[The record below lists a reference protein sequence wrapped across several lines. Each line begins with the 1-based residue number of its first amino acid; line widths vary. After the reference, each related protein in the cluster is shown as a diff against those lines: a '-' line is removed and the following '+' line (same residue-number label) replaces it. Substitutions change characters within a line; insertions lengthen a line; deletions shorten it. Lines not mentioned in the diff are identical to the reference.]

1 MQRRET
7 PMTKVNFLL
16 GNALIAWLTINIWSV
31 VIPSDALGFE
41 TASRGRYPSPAN
53 RNEDGNVLVFDNDLL
68 DRLFGKDR
76 GGRGSNNVERPVGD
90 VSVPRVFN
98 GVNLPTVLPNRSLLA
113 GISSNTTSRRAAA
126 LRFAERGRTLIQT
139 KEYQKAI
146 SVLEKAL
153 NLDASPF
160 IYYYLARAHYHL
172 GNNQGSLSFLE
183 VAESR
188 LSAQPEW
195 VDELAAL
202 RSAVSSAPQATQY
215 AMSKQ
220 NVGLTYTEY

>member
-1 MQRRET
+1 MKKINLRFGGI
-7 PMTKVNFLL
+7 VVFAWFSI
-16 GNALIAWLTINIWSV
+16 NAWAVMLPFNG
-31 VIPSDALGFE
+31 DAFE
-41 TASRGRYPSPAN
+41 TASRGRLPSQYK
-53 RNEDGNVLVFDNDLL
+53 NEDGNVLVFNNDLL

-76 GGRGSNNVERPVGD
+76 ALERSSNNTEQPSRD
-90 VSVPRVFN
+90 VLPPKVFN
-98 GVNLPTVLPNRSLLA
+98 ATNLPSVLPNRSLLA
-113 GISSNTTSRRAAA
+113 GISSNMTSRRAAA

-146 SVLEKAL
+146 SFLEKGL

-172 GNNQGSLSFLE
+172 GNNQGSLNFLE

-195 VDELAAL
+195 VEELAAL
-202 RSAVSSAPQATQY
+202 RSAVSAPQASQY

-220 NVGLTYTEY
+220 KVGWTYTEY

>member
-1 MQRRET
+1 
-7 PMTKVNFLL
+7 MTRVNLLL
-16 GNALIAWLTINIWSV
+16 GNGLVAWLAINILIV
-31 VIPSDALGFE
+31 VIPSNAFGFE
-41 TASRGRYPSPAN
+41 TASRGRYPSPAH
-53 RNEDGNVLVFDNDLL
+53 RNEDGSVLVFDNDLL

-76 GGRGSNNVERPVGD
+76 AARGGNNIERPAGD

-98 GVNLPTVLPNRSLLA
+98 GADVPTVLPNRSLLA

-126 LRFAERGRTLIQT
+126 LRLAERGRTLIQT

-146 SVLEKAL
+146 SLLEKAL

-172 GNNQGSLSFLE
+172 GNNQGALNFLE

-188 LSAQPEW
+188 LSAQSEW
-195 VDELAAL
+195 VEELAEL
-202 RSAVSSAPQATQY
+202 RSAVSAPQTTHY
-215 AMSKQ
+215 AMSKK
-220 NVGLTYTEY
+220 NVGWTYTEY

>member
-1 MQRRET
+1 MA
-7 PMTKVNFLL
+7 KIKFSV
-16 GNALIAWLTINIWSV
+16 GIALIVWFAANAWTVMFPLQGL
-31 VIPSDALGFE
+31 AFE
-41 TASRGRYPSPAN
+41 TASRGRYPLSQS

-76 GGRGSNNVERPVGD
+76 AGRGSNNIERLAGD

-98 GVNLPTVLPNRSLLA
+98 GANFPTVLPNRSLLA
-113 GISSNTTSRRAAA
+113 GISSNMTSRRAAA

-172 GNNQGSLSFLE
+172 GNNQGSLNFLE

-188 LSAQPEW
+188 LAAQPEW
-195 VDELAAL
+195 VEELAVL
-202 RSAVSSAPQATQY
+202 RSAVSTPQAIL
-215 AMSKQ
+215 SKQ
-220 NVGLTYTEY
+220 KAGWAYTEY

>member
-1 MQRRET
+1 
-7 PMTKVNFLL
+7 MTKVNLLL
-16 GNALIAWLTINIWSV
+16 GSALTAWLAINISTV
-31 VIPSDALGFE
+31 VIPSNALGFE
-41 TASRGRYPSPAN
+41 TASRGRYPSHPH

-76 GGRGSNNVERPVGD
+76 AARGNNNIERPAAD

-98 GVNLPTVLPNRSLLA
+98 EANFSTVLPNRSLLA

-126 LRFAERGRTLIQT
+126 LRFAERGRNLIQT

-146 SVLEKAL
+146 SFLEKAL

-160 IYYYLARAHYHL
+160 IYYYLARAHHHL
-172 GNNQGSLSFLE
+172 GNNQGSLNFLE

-195 VDELAAL
+195 AEELAVL
-202 RSAVSSAPQATQY
+202 RSAVSAPQVTQY
-215 AMSKQ
+215 AMSKK
-220 NVGLTYTEY
+220 NVGLTFTEY

>member
-1 MQRRET
+1 
-7 PMTKVNFLL
+7 L
-16 GNALIAWLTINIWSV
+16 
-31 VIPSDALGFE
+31 
-41 TASRGRYPSPAN
+41 ASRPRAEVAIRRHRRGTKIVRYLSLTTICWT
-53 RNEDGNVLVFDNDLL
+53 GF
-68 DRLFGKDR
+68 FGKDR
-76 GGRGSNNVERPVGD
+76 AARGSNNIEQPAGD

-98 GVNLPTVLPNRSLLA
+98 GANVPTVLPNRSLLA

-146 SVLEKAL
+146 SFLEKAL

-172 GNNQGSLSFLE
+172 GDNQGSLNFLE

-195 VDELAAL
+195 VEELAAL
-202 RSAVSSAPQATQY
+202 RSAVSAPQVTQY

-220 NVGLTYTEY
+220 NVGWAYTEY

>member
-1 MQRRET
+1 MAKIKF
-7 PMTKVNFLL
+7 PV
-16 GNALIAWLTINIWSV
+16 GIALIVWFAVNAWTVML
-31 VIPSDALGFE
+31 PLKGLAFE
-41 TASRGRYPSPAN
+41 TASRGRYALSQS

-76 GGRGSNNVERPVGD
+76 AGRGSNNIERPAGD
-90 VSVPRVFN
+90 VSVARVFN
-98 GVNLPTVLPNRSLLA
+98 GANFTTVLPNRSLLA

-146 SVLEKAL
+146 SFLEKAL

-172 GNNQGSLSFLE
+172 GNNQGSLNFLE

-195 VDELAAL
+195 VEELASL
-202 RSAVSSAPQATQY
+202 RSAVSAPQAPQY
-215 AMSKQ
+215 ALSKQ
-220 NVGLTYTEY
+220 TVGKQTVGWTYTEY

>member
-1 MQRRET
+1 MIKINL
-7 PMTKVNFLL
+7 PL
-16 GNALIAWLTINIWSV
+16 GNAFIAWLAFNIWAV
-31 VIPSDALGFE
+31 VFPSNGLGFE
-41 TASRGRYPSPAN
+41 TASRGRYPPPQY

-76 GGRGSNNVERPVGD
+76 AARGSNNIERPVGD

-98 GVNLPTVLPNRSLLA
+98 GANFPTVLPNRSLLA
-113 GISSNTTSRRAAA
+113 GISSTTTSRRAAA
-126 LRFAERGRTLIQT
+126 LRFAEKGRTLIQT

-146 SVLEKAL
+146 TFLEKAL

-188 LSAQPEW
+188 LAAQSEW
-195 VDELAAL
+195 VEELAAL
-202 RSAVSSAPQATQY
+202 RLAVSTPQATQY

-220 NVGLTYTEY
+220 NVGWTQTEY

>member
-1 MQRRET
+1 
-7 PMTKVNFLL
+7 MTKVNLLL
-16 GNALIAWLTINIWSV
+16 GSALTVWLAINISAV
-31 VIPSDALGFE
+31 VIPSNALGFE
-41 TASRGRYPSPAN
+41 TASRGRYPSHPH

-76 GGRGSNNVERPVGD
+76 AARSSNNIERPAGD

-98 GVNLPTVLPNRSLLA
+98 EANFSTVLPNRSLLA
-113 GISSNTTSRRAAA
+113 GISSTTTSRRAAA
-126 LRFAERGRTLIQT
+126 LRFAERGRKLIQT

-146 SVLEKAL
+146 SFLEKAL

-172 GNNQGSLSFLE
+172 GNNQGSLNFLE

-195 VDELAAL
+195 AEELAAL
-202 RSAVSSAPQATQY
+202 RLAVSAPQATQY
-215 AMSKQ
+215 AMSKK

>member
-1 MQRRET
+1 M
-7 PMTKVNFLL
+7 PMTKVNLLL
-16 GNALIAWLTINIWSV
+16 GSALTAWLAINTWAV
-31 VIPSDALGFE
+31 VIPSNALGFE
-41 TASRGRYPSPAN
+41 TASRGRYPSHSH
-53 RNEDGNVLVFDNDLL
+53 RNEDGNVLVFGNDLL

-76 GGRGSNNVERPVGD
+76 AARNSNNIERPTGD

-98 GVNLPTVLPNRSLLA
+98 EANFSTVLPNRSLLA

-126 LRFAERGRTLIQT
+126 LRFAERGRNLIQT

-146 SVLEKAL
+146 SFLEKAL

-172 GNNQGSLSFLE
+172 GNNQGSLNFLE

-195 VDELAAL
+195 AEELAAL
-202 RSAVSSAPQATQY
+202 RSTVSAPQVTQY
-215 AMSKQ
+215 AMSKKS
-220 NVGLTYTEY
+220 VGLTYTEY

>member
-1 MQRRET
+1 MRT
-7 PMTKVNFLL
+7 TAAAVIKLNLPF
-16 GNALIAWLTINIWSV
+16 GIALIMWFVISAWALMIPFDGLT
-31 VIPSDALGFE
+31 FE
-41 TASRGRYPSPAN
+41 TASRGRYPLSQH

-76 GGRGSNNVERPVGD
+76 VERGSNNIERSSGD
-90 VSVPRVFN
+90 VPPPKVFN
-98 GVNLPTVLPNRSLLA
+98 GANFPTVLPNRSLLA
-113 GISSNTTSRRAAA
+113 GISSITTSRRAAA
-126 LRFAERGRTLIQT
+126 LRFAEKGRTLIQT

-146 SVLEKAL
+146 TFLEKAL

-188 LSAQPEW
+188 LAAQPEW
-195 VDELAAL
+195 VEELAAL
-202 RSAVSSAPQATQY
+202 RSAVSAPQVTQV
-215 AMSKQ
+215 AISKQ
-220 NVGLTYTEY
+220 NVGWTQTEY

>member
-1 MQRRET
+1 
-7 PMTKVNFLL
+7 MTKLNLPF
-16 GNALIAWLTINIWSV
+16 GNALIAWFAINIWV
-31 VIPSDALGFE
+31 IVIPSNALGFE
-41 TASRGRYPSPAN
+41 TASRGRYPAPPY
-53 RNEDGNVLVFDNDLL
+53 RNEDGKVIVFDNDLL

-76 GGRGSNNVERPVGD
+76 VGRGSNNIERPAGD

-98 GVNLPTVLPNRSLLA
+98 GANFPSILPNRSLLA
-113 GISSNTTSRRAAA
+113 GISSSTTSQRAAA

-146 SVLEKAL
+146 SFLEKAL
-153 NLDASPF
+153 DLDASPF
-160 IYYYLARAHYHL
+160 IYYYLARAHYLL

-195 VDELAAL
+195 MEELAAL
-202 RSAVSSAPQATQY
+202 RSAVSAPQTTQY
-215 AMSKQ
+215 AMSKE
-220 NVGLTYTEY
+220 NVALTYTEY

>member
-1 MQRRET
+1 MEKINLRFGGIA
-7 PMTKVNFLL
+7 VFAWFSI
-16 GNALIAWLTINIWSV
+16 NAWAVMLPFNG
-31 VIPSDALGFE
+31 DAFE
-41 TASRGRYPSPAN
+41 TASRGRLTSQYK
-53 RNEDGNVLVFDNDLL
+53 NEDGSVLVFNNDLL

-76 GGRGSNNVERPVGD
+76 ALERSSNNTEQPSSD
-90 VSVPRVFN
+90 VLPPKVFN
-98 GVNLPTVLPNRSLLA
+98 GTNLPSVMPNRSLLA
-113 GISSNTTSRRAAA
+113 GISSNTTSRLAAA

-146 SVLEKAL
+146 SFLEKAL

-172 GNNQGSLSFLE
+172 GNHQGSLNFLE

-195 VDELAAL
+195 VEELAAL
-202 RSAVSSAPQATQY
+202 RSAVSAPQATQY
-215 AMSKQ
+215 AMSKK
-220 NVGLTYTEY
+220 NVGWTYTEY

>member
-1 MQRRET
+1 MA
-7 PMTKVNFLL
+7 KIKFSV
-16 GNALIAWLTINIWSV
+16 GIALIVWFAANAWTVMFPLQGL
-31 VIPSDALGFE
+31 AFE
-41 TASRGRYPSPAN
+41 TASRGRYPLSQS

-76 GGRGSNNVERPVGD
+76 AGRGSNNIERPAGD
-90 VSVPRVFN
+90 VSVPTVFN
-98 GVNLPTVLPNRSLLA
+98 GANFPTVLPNRSLLA

-146 SVLEKAL
+146 SFLEKAL

-172 GNNQGSLSFLE
+172 GNNQGSLNFLE

-195 VDELAAL
+195 VEELAVL
-202 RSAVSSAPQATQY
+202 RSAVSTPQATQY

-220 NVGLTYTEY
+220 KVGWAYSEY

>member
-1 MQRRET
+1 
-7 PMTKVNFLL
+7 MTKVNLLL
-16 GNALIAWLTINIWSV
+16 GYALTAINIWAV
-31 VIPSDALGFE
+31 VIPSNALGFE
-41 TASRGRYPSPAN
+41 TASRGRYPSHPH
-53 RNEDGNVLVFDNDLL
+53 RNEDGNVVVFDNDLL

-76 GGRGSNNVERPVGD
+76 AARGSNNIERPAGD
-90 VSVPRVFN
+90 VSVPRVLNEANFS
-98 GVNLPTVLPNRSLLA
+98 TVLPNRSLLA
-113 GISSNTTSRRAAA
+113 GISSNTTSPRRAAA
-126 LRFAERGRTLIQT
+126 LRFAERGRNLIQI

-146 SVLEKAL
+146 SFLEKAL

-172 GNNQGSLSFLE
+172 GNNQGSLNFLE

-195 VDELAAL
+195 AEELAAL
-202 RSAVSSAPQATQY
+202 RSAVSAPQATQY
-215 AMSKQ
+215 AMSKK

>member
-1 MQRRET
+1 M
-7 PMTKVNFLL
+7 MTKINLPFRIGV
-16 GNALIAWLTINIWSV
+16 IAWFATNAWAV
-31 VIPSDALGFE
+31 VLPFHSDAFE
-41 TASRGRYPSPAN
+41 IVNRGRHPPSQQ

-76 GGRGSNNVERPVGD
+76 ATERGNTSTDRPSRD
-90 VSVPRVFN
+90 ALQPPKAFN
-98 GVNLPTVLPNRSLLA
+98 GTNFPTVLPNRSLLA
-113 GISSNTTSRRAAA
+113 GISPNTNSRRAAA
-126 LRFAERGRTLIQT
+126 LRLAERGRTLIQN

-146 SVLEKAL
+146 SSLEKAL

-160 IYYYLARAHYHL
+160 IYYYLAWAHYHL
-172 GNNQGSLSFLE
+172 GNSQGSLNFLE

-188 LSAQPEW
+188 LSGQPEW

-202 RSAVSSAPQATQY
+202 RSAVSGPQATQY

-220 NVGLTYTEY
+220 NVGWAFKEY

>member
-1 MQRRET
+1 
-7 PMTKVNFLL
+7 MTKVNLLL
-16 GNALIAWLTINIWSV
+16 GSALTAWLVFNAWTVI
-31 VIPSDALGFE
+31 IPSNALGFE
-41 TASRGRYPSPAN
+41 TASRGRYPSHPH
-53 RNEDGNVLVFDNDLL
+53 RNDGNVLVFDNDLL

-76 GGRGSNNVERPVGD
+76 AARGSNSIERQAGD

-98 GVNLPTVLPNRSLLA
+98 EANFSTVLPNRSLLA

-126 LRFAERGRTLIQT
+126 LRFAERGRKLIQT
-139 KEYQKAI
+139 KEYQKSI
-146 SVLEKAL
+146 SFLEKAL

-172 GNNQGSLSFLE
+172 GNNQGSLNFLE

-195 VDELAAL
+195 AEELAAL
-202 RSAVSSAPQATQY
+202 RSAVSVPQVTQY
-215 AMSKQ
+215 AMSKK

>member
-1 MQRRET
+1 
-7 PMTKVNFLL
+7 MTKVNLLL
-16 GNALIAWLTINIWSV
+16 GSALTVWLAINISAV
-31 VIPSDALGFE
+31 VIPSNALGFE
-41 TASRGRYPSPAN
+41 TASRGRYPSHPH

-76 GGRGSNNVERPVGD
+76 AARSSNNIERPAGD

-98 GVNLPTVLPNRSLLA
+98 EANFSTVLPNRSLLA
-113 GISSNTTSRRAAA
+113 GISSTTTSRRAAA
-126 LRFAERGRTLIQT
+126 LRFAERGRKLIQT

-146 SVLEKAL
+146 SFLEKAL

-160 IYYYLARAHYHL
+160 VYYYLARAHYHL
-172 GNNQGSLSFLE
+172 GNNQGSLNFLE

-195 VDELAAL
+195 AEELAAL
-202 RSAVSSAPQATQY
+202 RLAVSAPQATQY
-215 AMSKQ
+215 AMSKK